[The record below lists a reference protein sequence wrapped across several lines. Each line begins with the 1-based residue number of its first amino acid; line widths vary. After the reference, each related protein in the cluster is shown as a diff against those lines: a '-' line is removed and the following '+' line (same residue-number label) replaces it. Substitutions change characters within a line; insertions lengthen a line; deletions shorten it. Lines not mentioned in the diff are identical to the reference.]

1 MESEHVRDTAS
12 PALPIELEDSNTSTT
27 NVHSTP
33 FKPPETDFARL
44 NLIES
49 IESPIPLRRSPRH
62 SIAPAVPPHLALDDF
77 LNGQGS
83 GAGTPSS
90 RPETPDNDGLV
101 QDEPSSVLASR
112 IMRAHD
118 NPSPPPQS
126 PENTLLHPKFGLDP
140 SDTSLS
146 PTPDP
151 VEDPFLHGEPFESV
165 SAMVPIPRRKRH
177 SAEQN
182 NLEDTDSLSDAGPSE
197 PPPNNIIVED
207 VTPMTE
213 VHDTHAQSHT
223 TPDPP
228 TTSARSPSSDEEQA
242 VMDSLL
248 IEEPVHTETQINS
261 VDPAPEPEPVVQE
274 ATHQEEEVQVTPL
287 RRSSRPRRSIYSSSP
302 LKEGTVANDSPSS
315 KPDETQTPAGA
326 ESELANAVPS
336 PSRRKPRKS
345 GHQKL
350 ASLSPHSLKLLGDLS
365 GEGSGEGSESVAT
378 LGTDNAAIEPTADL
392 NAGISRWPDV
402 APSTPPN
409 LIPPIRFPSPKRTTR
424 PASPNKYQ
432 LQLPSLGSSSPA
444 RRIPIS
450 DAVAQGQISP
460 QRAAQ
465 SSATRPTGANRTP
478 ALRLPSNDT
487 PARRVPLNNTLLGS
501 PSKAPLPPL
510 RMPFPERSRSVEP
523 MPSEPVHV
531 KQRGESVEP
540 VSSQPPIRPRGTQPR
555 LPFPFIPEE
564 REHTPIEQSTERS
577 TQAQASDVV
586 APLKS
591 PTKASRIPQSTLRQ
605 ATSKI
610 PRRATKPY
618 SRPTASAVAKES
630 ASRVR
635 NQGPAKVA
643 QSKSTVLK
651 QPTPSAQSSSSSTP
665 ISAPS
670 SKSTQLMSTSTN
682 PGLKRKR
689 QDSVKAVSKPAV
701 VIPTKLRQVPSP
713 AKPSTSS
720 RVQPSPV
727 KKPAIQRLRLVEPE
741 KPPQPPSTD
750 VPVDQPVDAD
760 PVEPPAQDVASPP
773 VIDLIPQDD
782 SLPSDTP
789 TIDPPPPAE
798 VVPESGAENMLVD
811 EEPVAGPST
820 IPIDDS
826 VPDLPSQT
834 VAETYGLRRT
844 TRARKPVPGT
854 NPPSTRRAADSQAQ
868 PRRRKPPVIQ
878 GTGPFSGMTAGDLRQ
893 LTSTNTT
900 RNQQYMTA
908 LLEMEVIR
916 REGPRPES
924 PGIRAKTVS
933 QKEEEEK
940 EREKHARAERRA
952 NRSKRRSGEHMD
964 DNMEGSEKADPD
976 EDEDDEAWD
985 QLNSSPSV
993 RRHRRG
999 AGEDEEYV
1007 TPKRPKKLKVDENGD
1022 TEMESEDA
1030 EEKKRVKWDQGL
1042 FTEVF
1047 LDDIQ
1052 PRSRQGVGIAAKGC
1066 LAVTA
1071 KALQLDDLGNIPAAS
1086 PLKSLVPENVIVQ
1099 KFVYDGDFPEEPAPA
1114 PAPVVVKNTRSRK
1127 KGASS

>member
-12 PALPIELEDSNTSTT
+12 PALPIETEDSNTSTA

-83 GAGTPSS
+83 GVGTPSS

-126 PENTLLHPKFGLDP
+126 PENTLLRPKFGLDP

-151 VEDPFLHGEPFESV
+151 VEDPFSHEEPFESV
-165 SAMVPIPRRKRH
+165 STMVPIPRRKRH

-182 NLEDTDSLSDAGPSE
+182 VEDTDSLSDAGPSE
-197 PPPNNIIVED
+197 PPPDITIVED
-207 VTPMTE
+207 VTPMMD
-213 VHDTHAQSHT
+213 VQDTHAQPHT
-223 TPDPP
+223 SPDPP
-228 TTSARSPSSDEEQA
+228 TILARSPSSDEEQA
-242 VMDSLL
+242 VEDSLL

-274 ATHQEEEVQVTPL
+274 ATHQEEVQVTPL

-302 LKEGTVANDSPSS
+302 LKEGTVASDSPSS
-315 KPDETQTPAGA
+315 KPDETQSLADAG
-326 ESELANAVPS
+326 SELVNAVPS
-336 PSRRKPRKS
+336 PARRKPRKS

-350 ASLSPHSLKLLGDLS
+350 GSLSPHSLKLLGDL
-365 GEGSGEGSESVAT
+365 SGEGSESVAT
-378 LGTDNAAIEPTADL
+378 LGTDNAAIEPTTDS
-392 NAGISRWPDV
+392 NAGNNRWPDV

-450 DAVAQGQISP
+450 DAVAQGQMSP

-465 SSATRPTGANRTP
+465 LSATRPSGSNRTP

-487 PARRVPLNNTLLGS
+487 PARRVPLNNTLPGS

-531 KQRGESVEP
+531 KRRGESVEP
-540 VSSQPPIRPRGTQPR
+540 VSSQPPIRPRGAQPR

-564 REHTPIEQSTERS
+564 QEHTPIEQPTEGS
-577 TQAQASDVV
+577 TQAQASEV

-618 SRPTASAVAKES
+618 SRPTASTAARES

-635 NQGPAKVA
+635 DQSPAKVA
-643 QSKSTVLK
+643 QPQSTVLK
-651 QPTPSAQSSSSSTP
+651 QPTPSTASSSSSTP
-665 ISAPS
+665 TSAPS
-670 SKSTQLMSTSTN
+670 SKSTQPMSTSTN
-682 PGLKRKR
+682 PSLKRKR
-689 QDSVKAVSKPAV
+689 QDSGKAVSKPVV

-713 AKPSTSS
+713 TKPSTSS
-720 RVQPSPV
+720 RVQPSPM

-741 KPPQPPSTD
+741 KPPQPPSND
-750 VPVDQPVDAD
+750 VPVDPPVQVD
-760 PVEPPAQDVASPP
+760 PVEPTAQDVTVPP
-773 VIDLIPQDD
+773 VVDHIPQDG

-789 TIDPPPPAE
+789 TVDPPPPSE
-798 VVPESGAENMLVD
+798 DVPESTAESMLVD
-811 EEPVAGPST
+811 AEPVAGPST

-826 VPDLPSQT
+826 VPELSSQT

-854 NPPSTRRAADSQAQ
+854 NPPSTRRAVDTQAQ

-878 GTGPFSGMTAGDLRQ
+878 GTGPFSGMTVGDLRQ

-908 LLEMEVIR
+908 LLETEVIR

-940 EREKHARAERRA
+940 EREKNARAERRA
-952 NRSKRRSGEHMD
+952 NRSKRRSSEHMD
-964 DNMEGSEKADPD
+964 DNTEDSEKAEPD

-1007 TPKRPKKLKVDENGD
+1007 TPKRPKKLKIDENGD

-1086 PLKSLVPENVIVQ
+1086 PLKTLVPENVIVQ

-1114 PAPVVVKNTRSRK
+1114 PVVVKNTRSRK
-1127 KGASS
+1127 KGTSS